1 MHEIDETK
9 LSDQPKLR
17 SCEIKDIENYF
28 INEINERK
36 SCSRKMSK

>member
-28 INEINERK
+28 MNEINERK
-36 SCSRKMSK
+36 SCSRNMSK